1 MTHTTKYNLIIVLG
15 MFPLFFFTCNLV
27 PKEKPEPEHV
37 RQIAPPAS
45 PYSGFDSALRQA
57 YAQSDSNAKALGDA
71 IKAAKESRV
80 TIMFSRPKVDTF
92 LVTPKPFGD
101 GYK

>member
-15 MFPLFFFTCNLV
+15 MFPLIFFTCNLV

-37 RQIAPPAS
+37 RQIALPAS
-45 PYSGFDSALRQA
+45 PYSGFYSALRRA
-57 YAQSDSNAKALGDA
+57 YEQSDSNAKVLSEA
-71 IKAAKESRV
+71 INAAKSSRV
-80 TIMFSRPKVDTF
+80 QIIFSRPKVDTF

-101 GYK
+101 

>member
-1 MTHTTKYNLIIVLG
+1 
-15 MFPLFFFTCNLV
+15 MFIAIWILPLWFFTCNVV
-27 PKEKPEPEHV
+27 PKSKEAHKKEAIVE
-37 RQIAPPAS
+37 S
-45 PYSGFDSALRQA
+45 PYQAFDSALRQA

-80 TIMFSRPKVDTF
+80 TIIFSKPKVDTF